1 MAKNDLVLLDGIL
14 EQRSSEGLPSPR
26 LDEVFEFLGLEEL
39 LKDYDLSHEEL
50 DAGWVDGRDDGGIDG
65 FFTLING
72 HLLRDPEV
80 FSWPKRNVSI
90 DVWIITAKHHATFQ
104 QAPLN
109 SLLASLPELLDLS
122 LDKNQLRGTYSGLLI
137 KARSLFHVA
146 YRRLSV
152 VRATLC
158 FRFAYVS
165 RGNSAIVAENVRAR
179 GHQIIT
185 LATSLFSAC
194 EAQFDFVGASELVA
208 LYRRTKK
215 FSLELPFLEYLARS
229 GESYVLLTRLDEF
242 CRFVSDEHHLRR
254 YLFDSNIRD
263 YLGDNHVNEDIADSL
278 CDLVAPD
285 FWWLNNGITILA
297 TDATVV
303 GKTIQL
309 QDVQIVNGLQ
319 TTESIFRHFE
329 AGGKVSASSALL
341 VKVIVSTD
349 TAVRDR
355 IIRATNNQSVV
366 EGASLHATD
375 KIQRDI
381 EEILE
386 RAGWF
391 YERRKNYY
399 RNIRKPAVRF
409 VIPMYVAAG
418 YIALILKHPAQA
430 ATLKARFM
438 RDPLSYAAVFSEEA
452 PLTIWPMIADVLKR
466 VEDGLSQVRPSGQF
480 ERVFAGWRNLVSLL
494 AVGHVLGRFD
504 YSVREFV
511 DLDSARITHELVAEI
526 WNLIQR
532 VKSNDGQPVDGQP
545 VTVRSN
551 YFVRRCCAEIGTAN
565 GVEGAE
571 VVGRRRMP
579 TSGRTIPK
587 PSEDD
592 VERVDTLLSRQP
604 WKPGEHLRVAAQLS
618 CKPAIVYAAI
628 QELIARGRR
637 LKQKDGIVYDK
648 EGTVVAVDHERA
660 TFHGRTTGGE

>member
-1 MAKNDLVLLDGIL
+1 MPKNDLVLLDGIL
-14 EQRSSEGLPSPR
+14 EQRVSEGLPSLN
-26 LDEVFEFLGLEEL
+26 LDEVFEFFSFEEV

-50 DAGWVDGRDDGGIDG
+50 DARWVDGRDDGGIDG

-72 HLLRDPEV
+72 HLLRDPDV
-80 FSWPKRNVSI
+80 FSWPKRNASI

-122 LDKNQLRGTYSGLLI
+122 LDKNHLRGAYSDLLLNV
-137 KARSLFHVA
+137 RSLFHLA
-146 YRRLSV
+146 YRRLSY

-165 RGNSAIVAENVRAR
+165 RGDSAIVAQNVRAR
-179 GHQIIT
+179 ANQIVR
-185 LATSLFSAC
+185 LATSLFSSCAA
-194 EAQFDFVGASELVA
+194 ELDFVGASELVD

-215 FSLELPFLEYLARS
+215 FSLDLPFLEYLARS
-229 GESYVLLTRLDEF
+229 KDSYVLLTRLDEF

-263 YLGDNHVNEDIADSL
+263 YLGDTRVNEDIADSL
-278 CDLVAPD
+278 CDPTAPD
-285 FWWLNNGITILA
+285 FWWLNNGVTILA
-297 TDATVV
+297 TAATVL

-319 TTESIFRHFE
+319 TTESVFRHFE
-329 AGGKVSASSALL
+329 AGGKLSASRALL

-355 IIRATNNQSVV
+355 IIHATNNQSVV

-399 RNIRKPAVRF
+399 RNIGKPVERF
-409 VIPMYVAAG
+409 VTPMYVAAG
-418 YIALILKHPAQA
+418 YVALILKNPARA
-430 ATLKARFM
+430 ATLKGRFM
-438 RDPLSYAAVFSEEA
+438 RDPVSYAAVFSEDA
-452 PLTIWPMIADVLKR
+452 PLTVWPMIVDVLKR
-466 VEDGLSQVRPSGQF
+466 VEEGLSRVRPRGRF
-480 ERVFAGWRNLVSLL
+480 ERFLASSRNLVALL
-494 AVGHVLGRFD
+494 AVGRVMGRFS
-504 YSVREFV
+504 YSVPEFL
-511 DLDSARITHELVAEI
+511 DLDTARITHELVVDI

-532 VKSNDGQPVDGQP
+532 LERLDKERPYGS
-545 VTVRSN
+545 
-551 YFVRRCCAEIGTAN
+551 FAARCCAEISTAN

-571 VVGRRRMP
+571 VVGRRGVP
-579 TSGRTIPK
+579 TGGGKISTP
-587 PSEDD
+587 PEDFL
-592 VERVDTLLSRQP
+592 ERVDALLSQQP

-618 CKPAIVYAAI
+618 CKPALVYAAI
-628 QELIARGRR
+628 QELITRGRW

-648 EGTVVAVDHERA
+648 EGTVVFVDHERVA
-660 TFHGRTTGGE
+660 FDGRTGGSE

>member
-14 EQRSSEGLPSPR
+14 EQRSSEGLPSPN
-26 LDEVFEFLGLEEL
+26 LDEVFEFLGLQEL

-50 DAGWVDGRDDGGIDG
+50 DAGWVDGRNDGGIDG

-72 HLLRDPEV
+72 HLLRDPDT
-80 FSWPKRNVSI
+80 FSWPKRNASI
-90 DVWIITAKHHATFQ
+90 DVWIITVKHHGTFQ

-122 LDKNQLRGTYSGLLI
+122 MDKNRLRGAYSDLLVQ
-137 KARSLFHVA
+137 ARSLFHLA
-146 YRRLSV
+146 YRRLSA

-179 GHQIIT
+179 ANQIVR
-185 LATSLFSAC
+185 LATSLFSSCAA
-194 EAQFDFVGASELVA
+194 EFDFVGASELVA

-215 FSLELPFLEYLARS
+215 FSLDLPFLEYLARS
-229 GESYVLLTRLDEF
+229 QYSYVLLTRLDEF

-263 YLGDNHVNEDIADSL
+263 YLGKNHVNEDIAESL
-278 CDLVAPD
+278 CDPTAPD

-297 TDATVV
+297 TDATVL

-319 TTESIFRHFE
+319 TTESVFRHFE
-329 AGGKVSASSALL
+329 AGGELSASSALL

-366 EGASLHATD
+366 EVASLHATD

-391 YERRKNYY
+391 YERRKHYY
-399 RNIRKPAVRF
+399 RNIGKPAGRF
-409 VIPMYVAAG
+409 VTPMYVAAG
-418 YIALILKHPAQA
+418 YIALILRNPAQA
-430 ATLKARFM
+430 ATLKSRFM
-438 RDPLSYAAVFSEEA
+438 RDPESYAAVFSEEV
-452 PLTIWPMIADVLKR
+452 PLTVWPMIADVLKR
-466 VEDGLSQVRPSGQF
+466 VEEGLSRVRPSAHAEHF
-480 ERVFAGWRNLVSLL
+480 LPSWRNLLSLL

-504 YSVREFV
+504 YSVPEFL
-511 DLDSARITHELVAEI
+511 DLDSARITRELVAEI
-526 WNLIQR
+526 WNLIHLR
-532 VKSNDGQPVDGQP
+532 FDKGHPL
-545 VTVRSN
+545 RSA
-551 YFVRRCCAEIGTAN
+551 FVARCCAEISTAN
-565 GVEGAE
+565 GIEGAE
-571 VVGRRRMP
+571 VVGRR
-579 TSGRTIPK
+579 GIPIK
-587 PSEDD
+587 DFEDV
-592 VERVDTLLSRQP
+592 VERVDGLLSKQP

-618 CKPAIVYAAI
+618 CKPATVSAAI
-628 QELIARGRR
+628 QQLITRGRR

-648 EGTVVAVDHERA
+648 EGTVVAVDHERV
-660 TFHGRTTGGE
+660 TFDGRTGDGE